1 MIYDVNNTMDR
12 APLTV
17 ISNGK
22 EVKFVTSVDIMRGVI
37 KSIKTDKDYSFIVN
51 PIGFVLGERV
61 IYSSDIQ
68 MIDKDGNVFAEL
80 KK

>member
-1 MIYDVNNTMDR
+1 MIYDVNNARDN
-12 APLTV
+12 APVTV

-37 KSIKTDKDYSFIVN
+37 KSVKTDKDYSFIVN